1 MNNQCLN
8 CKIRK
13 WCDWDEPEEDWTC
26 NGHKSDDEYVDF
38 LDEDRPEEEL
48 RSLIGY
54 TSTGGDSMQT
64 EGVMERC
71 EWCGRRYFRP
81 HKETTY
87 RDGGFTKI
95 DKYEPLPEGWGNRYG
110 IGMLCPD
117 CSKDLDDSIKAAKSR
132 RIRPEI
138 ANTSEGP
145 VVRKMVPLDDLKHCA
160 DLCIELG
167 WTLQEFRK
175 NMDEWDEDTVDI
187 TETE

>member
-1 MNNQCLN
+1 
-8 CKIRK
+8 
-13 WCDWDEPEEDWTC
+13 
-26 NGHKSDDEYVDF
+26 
-38 LDEDRPEEEL
+38 
-48 RSLIGY
+48 
-54 TSTGGDSMQT
+54 MQT

-110 IGMLCPD
+110 IGMLCPN
-117 CSKDLDDSIKAAKSR
+117 CSKDLDESIEAAKSR
-132 RIRPEI
+132 HIRPEI
-138 ANTSEGP
+138 ANTSEG
-145 VVRKMVPLDDLKHCA
+145 M
-160 DLCIELG
+160 G

-175 NMDEWDEDTVDI
+175 NMNEWDEDTVDI

>member
-1 MNNQCLN
+1 
-8 CKIRK
+8 
-13 WCDWDEPEEDWTC
+13 
-26 NGHKSDDEYVDF
+26 
-38 LDEDRPEEEL
+38 
-48 RSLIGY
+48 
-54 TSTGGDSMQT
+54 MQT

-110 IGMLCPD
+110 IGMLCPN
-117 CSKDLDDSIKAAKSR
+117 CSKDLDESIEAAKSR
-132 RIRPEI
+132 HIRPEI

-145 VVRKMVPLDDLKHCA
+145 VVRKMVPLDNIKRCA
-160 DLCIELG
+160 DLCIDMG